1 MSGVRIMLLNRNAVF
16 VGLLL
21 LFSASSCFSQ
31 SRTVR
36 KKSNLLSTEE
46 GKEILQA
53 AWLHRSEVE
62 EQPDCSHLVHEVY
75 AFAGYDYEFEPSREL
90 YSGGSAPFRR
100 VLHPQPGDLIVWLG
114 HVGIVVS
121 AKEHSFYSSLNS
133 GLRTVSYATQY
144 WVRRG
149 TPRFYRFVRHP
160 RKPREDEV
168 RTAHVVQSSETPSA
182 EE

>member
-1 MSGVRIMLLNRNAVF
+1 MLLNRNAVL

-21 LFSASSCFSQ
+21 LFSASSSFSQ

-36 KKSNLLSTEE
+36 KKSNLLSPEE
-46 GKEILQA
+46 GKDILQA

-75 AFAGYDYEFEPSREL
+75 ALAGYDYEFAPSREL
-90 YSGGSAPFRR
+90 YGGGTAPFRR
-100 VLHPQPGDLIVWLG
+100 VLHPQSGDLIVWLG

-144 WVRRG
+144 WLKRG
-149 TPRFYRFVRHP
+149 TPHFYRFVRNKQRPHQ
-160 RKPREDEV
+160 EEV
-168 RTAHVVQSSETPSA
+168 RTAHVPQSSDSSSA

>member
-1 MSGVRIMLLNRNAVF
+1 MLLNRTAAVF
-16 VGLLL
+16 AGLLL
-21 LFSASSCFSQ
+21 LLIFSASSCFSQ

-36 KKSNLLSTEE
+36 KKSNLLSAED

-53 AWLHRSEVE
+53 AWLHRSEVD

-75 AFAGYDYEFEPSREL
+75 SLAGYDYEFAPSREL
-90 YSGGSAPFRR
+90 YGGGTAPFRR

-133 GLRTVSYATQY
+133 GLRTVSYVTQY
-144 WVRRG
+144 WVKRG
-149 TPRFYRFVRHP
+149 TPRFYRFLRNQ
-160 RKPREDEV
+160 RKPQVDEV
-168 RTAHVVQSSETPSA
+168 RTVRVAQSSEGTTA